1 MTRTGPDIVSA
12 SRRTDIPAWY
22 TPWFLERIRR
32 QTFEVTNPVNRRV
45 RQIHVC
51 PENTH
56 TIVFWSKNF
65 GPFLAL
71 DAHRIL
77 ADMGFNLF
85 FNFTV
90 NSGSPLLEPGLPA
103 LEARLD
109 QAGYLADRFG
119 PRAVAWR
126 FDPICFYTRNTL
138 PAEDNLADFSRISRA
153 MADFGIPTCVTS
165 FYDPYRK
172 VTARTKFLARQG
184 APLIRFTDPG
194 IARKTALIQTLAARL
209 ADKNMDLCLCCEAD
223 LFGHLDPA
231 PANVRENACINGLL
245 LRQLYGGKPDIRR
258 DHGQRTK
265 QGCRCTAAV
274 DIGSY
279 RDHVCHHNCLFCYAT
294 TDMDIRIKQDRQQ

>member
-1 MTRTGPDIVSA
+1 MIQTRPDIISA

-22 TPWFLERIRR
+22 TPWFLERIRQ
-32 QTFEVTNPVNRRV
+32 QTFAVTNPFNRRV

-51 PENTH
+51 PENTR
-56 TIVFWSKNF
+56 TLVFWSKNF

-71 DAHRIL
+71 DAHLIL

-90 NSGSPLLEPGLPA
+90 NSVSPLLEPGLPA
-103 LEARLD
+103 LEVRLD

-119 PRAVAWR
+119 PGAVAWR
-126 FDPICFYTRNTL
+126 FDPICFYTRGPL
-138 PAEDNLADFSRISRA
+138 PVEDNLADFPRISRA
-153 MADFGIPTCVTS
+153 MADFGITSCVTS

-172 VTARTKFLARQG
+172 VAARTHYLARCG

-194 IARKTALIQTLAARL
+194 TGRKTALIRSLAAQL

-223 LFGHLDPA
+223 LFRHLDPV
-231 PANVRENACINGLL
+231 PDNVRENACINGPL
-245 LRQLYGGKPDIRR
+245 LRQLYGGTLDIRR
-258 DHGQRTK
+258 DPGQRTK

-279 RDHVCHHNCLFCYAT
+279 QDHVCHHDCLFCYAT
-294 TDMDIRIKQDRQQ
+294 TDTDIRIRQDRQQ